1 MKYETLKITG
11 WFKYLFGT
19 EDLQKDKIK
28 KIKSGA
34 PVKVVDLIRKKEH
47 HFLYSTE
54 CGGME
59 EIRPNVFRPV
69 TFINVG

>member
-1 MKYETLKITG
+1 
-11 WFKYLFGT
+11 
-19 EDLQKDKIK
+19 LQKDKIK
-28 KIKSGA
+28 SIKSGA

-47 HFLYSTE
+47 NFLYSTE

-69 TFINVG
+69 IFINVG